1 MPTNIPRLLVIED
14 DRDLCR
20 MLSAYLLEEGFVVTM
35 VHDGETG
42 GREALRGGY
51 DIVLLDVMLPQQS
64 GLDVLR
70 QIRRESDIP
79 VVMLTVKADDTDR
92 IVGLELGADDYLLR
106 SCNPRELLARLRAI
120 LRRVGRERS
129 GAWGKVELPDTSG
142 VIIFPG
148 ERKATWRDRALNL
161 TSTEFSMLEFLVV
174 NAGKTVTR
182 HELSEQVF
190 GRPFAA
196 YDRNVDVHMSKLRN
210 KLRAVSDSSSPI
222 QTVHGV
228 GYQFLR
234 A

>member
-1 MPTNIPRLLVIED
+1 MPANIPRLLVIEA
-14 DRDLCR
+14 DRDFCR

-51 DIVLLDVMLPQQS
+51 DVVLLDVMLPQLN

-70 QIRRESDIP
+70 RIRRESDIP
-79 VVMLTVKADDTDR
+79 VVMLTARADDIDR
-92 IVGLELGADDYLLR
+92 ILGLELGADDYLLR
-106 SCNPRELLARLRAI
+106 SCNPRELLARLRVI
-120 LRRVGRERS
+120 LRRVGREHG
-129 GAWGKVELPDTSG
+129 GAWGTDEIPDTAG
-142 VIIFPG
+142 VAILPG
-148 ERKATWRDRALNL
+148 ERKATWRDRALSL
-161 TSTEFSMLEFLVV
+161 TSTEFSMLEFLVA

-182 HELSEQVF
+182 SELSEQVF
-190 GRPFAA
+190 GRPFTA
-196 YDRNVDVHMSKLRN
+196 YDRNVDMHVSKLRN
-210 KLRAVSDSSSPI
+210 KLRAVSDGASPI